1 MSYPAPAFPV
11 KHPQPQAPGLE
22 VRCVRAADPAAEVL
36 ITEMGYQ
43 YLARYG
49 PGDDLNSYRPGDFE
63 PPAGALLLL
72 LEGGEPV
79 AGGAFRRYDEDT
91 AEFKRIWTLSSRRRQ
106 ELARRVARELE
117 LAAAACGYQ
126 RVRLTTGPRQPEARS
141 LYLATGYTPLFDIRI
156 DPEAI
161 GPLAFEKELRRD
173 PPAAPRRAPT
183 TT

>member
-63 PPAGALLLL
+63 PPAGAFLLLL
-72 LEGGEPV
+72 DGQLTVTRAAKTRILDVG
-79 AGGAFRRYDEDT
+79 AG
-91 AEFKRIWTLSSRRRQ
+91 
-106 ELARRVARELE
+106 
-117 LAAAACGYQ
+117 
-126 RVRLTTGPRQPEARS
+126 TG
-141 LYLATGYTPLFDIRI
+141 
-156 DPEAI
+156 
-161 GPLAFEKELRRD
+161 
-173 PPAAPRRAPT
+173 
-183 TT
+183 